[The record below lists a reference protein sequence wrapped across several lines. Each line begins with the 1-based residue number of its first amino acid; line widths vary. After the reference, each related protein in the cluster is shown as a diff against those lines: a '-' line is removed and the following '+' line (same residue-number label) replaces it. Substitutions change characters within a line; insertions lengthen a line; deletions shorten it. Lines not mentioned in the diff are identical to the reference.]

1 MIDFNSVRQYNFP
14 TTIRFGAG
22 AIEELPDDLRS
33 VGLQR
38 PLLVTD
44 PVVEKLGFFCD
55 LRKKLEAR
63 GLSVEVFSDI
73 HKNPVK
79 SDVEKG
85 GAAYR
90 GTGRDSI
97 IGIGGGAAMDVA
109 RAVALRVNHH
119 RDLFDYDDLIGGD
132 VLVTEEVPYFITVP
146 TTSGTGSEVGRSAII
161 SEDDTHRKR
170 ILFSPK
176 LLAKRVYAD
185 PLLTME
191 LPPFVTAA
199 TGMDALTHN
208 MEAYLAKNWH
218 PMAEGIALEGIRL
231 IHRSI
236 VRATNEPDLESR
248 SLMMIGSLMGA
259 VAFQKGLGVVHSLAH
274 PMSSLLDTHHGLA
287 NAVNLPYGMRFN
299 ISGFEDR
306 FRVIA
311 QAMELP
317 VDGGQ
322 GTRAAWERRS
332 REIGAGGATA
342 GGVPAGEL
350 GGGVTGAGVP
360 GAGDIGRAAG
370 EAVVE
375 RLFELNRWLGLPTR
389 LRDVGVREEHLAP
402 LADLAI
408 ADFAHPNNPKPVS
421 REDFF
426 KLYTEAL

>member
-1 MIDFNSVRQYNFP
+1 MLITMIDYNIIRQYNFP

-22 AIEELPDDLRS
+22 AVKELPDHLAAN
-33 VGLQR
+33 GLSR

-44 PVVEKLGFFCD
+44 PVVVQLGFF
-55 LRKKLEAR
+55 REIVKSLEAR
-63 GLSVEVFSDI
+63 SFSVETFSAI

-85 GAAYR
+85 GDAFKA
-90 GTGRDSI
+90 TDRDCI

-109 RAVALRVNHH
+109 RAIVLRIHHH

-132 VLVTEEVPYFITVP
+132 QYVTEEVPYFITVP

-176 LLAKRVYAD
+176 LLARIVYAD

-199 TGMDALTHN
+199 TGMDALTHHL
-208 MEAYLAKNWH
+208 EAYLAKMVH
-218 PMAEGIALEGIRL
+218 PMCEGIALEGIDL
-231 IHRSI
+231 IRGAL
-236 VRATNEPDLESR
+236 VQAVKAPDLGSR
-248 SLMMIGSLMGA
+248 SRMMIASLMGA

-299 ISGFEDR
+299 IEGSEEK
-306 FRVIA
+306 FRKIA
-311 QAMELP
+311 RVVELK
-317 VDGGQ
+317 
-322 GTRAAWERRS
+322 E
-332 REIGAGGATA
+332 EN
-342 GGVPAGEL
+342 
-350 GGGVTGAGVP
+350 
-360 GAGDIGRAAG
+360 G

-375 RLFELNRWLGLPTR
+375 RLFELNRELDLPLR
-389 LRDVGVREEHLAP
+389 LRDAGVRQEHIET
-402 LADLAI
+402 LADLAF
-408 ADFAHPNNPKPVS
+408 ADFCHPNNPRPVS
-421 REDFF
+421 REDFK
-426 KLYTEAL
+426 KLYNEAL